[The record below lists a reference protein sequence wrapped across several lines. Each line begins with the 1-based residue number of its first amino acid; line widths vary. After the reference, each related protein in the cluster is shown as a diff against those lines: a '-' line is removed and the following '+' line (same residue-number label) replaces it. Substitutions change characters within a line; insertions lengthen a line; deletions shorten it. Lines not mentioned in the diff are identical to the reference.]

1 MRDFVESASG
11 WDISKRRLSTS
22 ASVRPAGRSRCIN
35 YSKSANKR
43 WMSLNAGA
51 IKRPARPPRASHPF
65 PISTQCVCLLS
76 LSPVPTTRAEAFW
89 TRLDAPKQ
97 INIRGT
103 HISHV
108 SLCFFLFALQSYYF
122 FLRLCHAACTCASSR
137 LLFYRIHIILI
148 NLGARTPLGVVQLE
162 RH

>member
-1 MRDFVESASG
+1 
-11 WDISKRRLSTS
+11 
-22 ASVRPAGRSRCIN
+22 
-35 YSKSANKR
+35 
-43 WMSLNAGA
+43 MSLNAGA

-108 SLCFFLFALQSYYF
+108 SLCFFFVCPAVVLFF
-122 FLRLCHAACTCASSR
+122 FAFVSCGVYLCFKPGFILSHTYNFNKPRRTHSTRRCTAGASLTFGR
-137 LLFYRIHIILI
+137 
-148 NLGARTPLGVVQLE
+148 
-162 RH
+162 